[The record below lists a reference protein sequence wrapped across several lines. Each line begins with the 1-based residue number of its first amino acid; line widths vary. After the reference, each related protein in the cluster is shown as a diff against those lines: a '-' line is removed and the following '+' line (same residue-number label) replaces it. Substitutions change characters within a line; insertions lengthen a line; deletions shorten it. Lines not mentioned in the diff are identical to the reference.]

1 MIQCFYAS
9 RLMSM
14 QEIGEIAGILFNK
27 HEAVKKIVFQFWTD
41 LAEVVRKEDFL
52 AFMNT
57 LTQNENKINEEWEM
71 EAVLLFFRSL
81 KND

>member
-1 MIQCFYAS
+1 
-9 RLMSM
+9 MSM
-14 QEIGEIAGILFNK
+14 QEIGEIATILFNK

-41 LAEVVRKEDFL
+41 LAEVVRKEDFP

-57 LTQNENKINEEWEM
+57 LTHNESKINEEWEM